1 VFILD
6 PFFDIAALGANEFAQ
21 PDIKTGQIDG
31 YPAPA
36 VKHRWTS
43 FAADG
48 GWIAFRAFLV
58 VLHRGHL
65 NMMVIAKRE
74 TNSKKNTE
82 LVIVVDFKNSLYIG
96 FEHIKT
102 NGLAMLPRSD
112 LNLVAAASTPFL

>member
-1 VFILD
+1 
-6 PFFDIAALGANEFAQ
+6 
-21 PDIKTGQIDG
+21 
-31 YPAPA
+31 
-36 VKHRWTS
+36 
-43 FAADG
+43 
-48 GWIAFRAFLV
+48 
-58 VLHRGHL
+58 
-65 NMMVIAKRE
+65 MMVIAKRE